1 MPKWRP
7 ALYVTAADHWPYLPH
22 VAAARDQGVTTMS
35 TESGLSFVQS
45 NFTQKQADILCVFGE
60 EDASAVARSYPQA
73 RVIIA
78 GDALAP
84 ATRDPRL
91 QRRDSRRVLIVMSG
105 RMFGWWFGSLI
116 FDYPAYQKALVDFAE
131 VIRGTR
137 EPVHVVL
144 KSHPVSDLHEL
155 YDKMVNQHPDVF
167 KQHQKESMSED
178 EIAEYDVAVVFDAAS
193 AHSRVDPGSG
203 SGGHFTGA
211 LTESEKY
218 HKYDGLEV
226 AADVRI

>member
-1 MPKWRP
+1 M
-7 ALYVTAADHWPYLPH
+7 
-22 VAAARDQGVTTMS
+22 
-35 TESGLSFVQS
+35 
-45 NFTQKQADILCVFGE
+45 
-60 EDASAVARSYPQA
+60 
-73 RVIIA
+73 IIA

-178 EIAEYDVAVVFDAAS
+178 GSPSTMSRSCSVLLPL
-193 AHSRVDPGSG
+193 HSRVDPGSG
-203 SGGHFTGA
+203 SGGRRTGA
-211 LTESEKY
+211 LTESGK
-218 HKYDGLEV
+218 
-226 AADVRI
+226 IS